1 MNTAFIGL
9 GAMDRGMAGT
19 TRLSMLEQTLGDYQ
33 RLLDQCHG
41 DEDISALYRIKRT
54 LFAGNG

>member
-9 GAMDRGMAGT
+9 GAMGRGMAGS
-19 TRLSMLEQTLGDYQ
+19 TRPCVVEQTLGDYQ
-33 RLLDQCHG
+33 RLLDRGHG

-54 LFAGNG
+54 LFAGTG